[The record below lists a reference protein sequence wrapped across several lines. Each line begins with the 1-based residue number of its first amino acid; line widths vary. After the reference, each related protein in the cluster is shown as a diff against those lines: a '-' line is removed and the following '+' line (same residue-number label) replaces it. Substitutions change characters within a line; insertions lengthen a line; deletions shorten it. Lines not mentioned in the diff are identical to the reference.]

1 MGVKSLHIDQA
12 MCHFEEI
19 RSRVRSLNQNSQ
31 NKQSLKLMIIEIF
44 NLVASCRERIR
55 HYQAEAN

>member
-19 RSRVRSLNQNSQ
+19 KSRVRSLDQNTQ
-31 NKQSLKLMIIEIF
+31 NKQCLKQMINEIY
-44 NLVASCRERIR
+44 NLVASCR
-55 HYQAEAN
+55 